1 MDVFELAKKYYPR
14 LWNEARLRL
23 LEQAGRLTAEQV
35 AALLAGG
42 EAA

>member
-1 MDVFELAKKYYPR
+1 MDVCELAKKYYPR

-35 AALLAGG
+35 ESLLAGG